1 MPWRTRGAIPPIWPS
16 DPQLSDPALH
26 LVVDLARRAT
36 TLDPMSV
43 SDPLADT
50 LSGVLSP
57 DTAQAGACHEATSAE
72 PNGPRPAESRWNT
85 VPSARTRS
93 TGSSPRPPY
102 ATHDE
107 RERELPV
114 TTLRDADVGT
124 CPKVRRGRTG
134 GSWWSSPAPS

>member
-1 MPWRTRGAIPPIWPS
+1 MPWAYRGAIPPIWPS

-36 TLDPMSV
+36 TLAPMSV
-43 SDPLADT
+43 SDPRAET

-72 PNGPRPAESRWNT
+72 PNGPRPAESALEHRPLSRNQ
-85 VPSARTRS
+85 VDRILAPSAVT
-93 TGSSPRPPY
+93 

-107 RERELPV
+107 KG
-114 TTLRDADVGT
+114 RD
-124 CPKVRRGRTG
+124 GR
-134 GSWWSSPAPS
+134 